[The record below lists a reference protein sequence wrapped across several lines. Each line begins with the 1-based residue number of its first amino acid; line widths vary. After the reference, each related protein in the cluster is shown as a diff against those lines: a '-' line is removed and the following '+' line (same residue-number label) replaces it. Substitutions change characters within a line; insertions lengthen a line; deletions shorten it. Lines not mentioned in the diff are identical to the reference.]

1 MTKGSAP
8 LTLSDNYGRHLTYL
22 RLSVTDRCNLRC
34 VYCSPQADFSH
45 FLHEDILRFEEIDLV
60 CQAFALAGVKKIRVT
75 GGEPLV
81 RRDILELVNAI
92 SSIDGIEEVCMTT
105 NGVLLKEYAKRLY
118 RAGVRHV
125 NVSLDTLN
133 PEKFLRVTKRD
144 RFHDV
149 WAGIM
154 TLLDM
159 GFAPVKINCVVMK
172 GINDDE
178 ITSMAALAEEYT
190 VDVRFIEFMN
200 IGEGSSWKPSSFM
213 DSMEVQRKIEETL
226 GKLEPCGGGKVNGPA
241 RMYKK
246 PGMQGRIGFIS
257 PLSDHFCA
265 TCNRL
270 RMTPDGRLRLC
281 LFSDNEID
289 IRQKVRS
296 GIEVRQLSEY
306 LSQVAGMKPENY
318 ASAGRKEPS
327 CGRRMS
333 KIGG

>member
-1 MTKGSAP
+1 MTRGPAP
-8 LTLSDNYGRHLTYL
+8 LTLSDNYGRRLTYL

-34 VYCSPQADFSH
+34 VYCAPQTDFSL
-45 FLHEDILRFEEIDLV
+45 FPHEDILRFEEIDLI
-60 CQAFALAGVKKIRVT
+60 CRAFALSGVKKIRVT

-81 RRDILELVNAI
+81 RRDILELVGSI

-105 NGVLLKEYAKRLY
+105 NGVLLREYARGLFN
-118 RAGVRHV
+118 AGVRHV
-125 NVSLDTLN
+125 NISLDTLD
-133 PEKFLRVTKRD
+133 PEKFLRITGRD

-159 GFAPVKINCVVMK
+159 GFGPVKINCVVMK
-172 GINDDE
+172 GVNDDE
-178 ITSMAALAEEYT
+178 TVSLASLAGKYP
-190 VDVRFIEFMN
+190 VDVRFIEFMQ
-200 IGEGSSWKPSSFM
+200 IGDGSSWRPSSFM
-213 DSMEVQRKIEETL
+213 ESREVRMKIEKTM
-226 GKLEPCGGGKVNGPA
+226 GKLAPCEGGNVSGPA
-241 RMYKK
+241 RMFRQ
-246 PGMQGRIGFIS
+246 PGMPGRLGFIS

-289 IRQKVRS
+289 IREKVRG
-296 GIEVRQLSEY
+296 GIDVRQLSEY

-318 ASAGRKEPS
+318 VSAGRNIPS